1 MVLDSPGIP
10 FPSIFHGFSTVLL
23 DPMPTFNSQRST
35 GTGRI
40 PDPIP
45 DPIPGLLQV
54 EFQWKLSPFG
64 WENSSFGNTGRNS
77 HISRGMGEEATT
89 PRKSQEFQ
97 GNPRKNFPNGNSAP
111 FACGI
116 FSLGNMEIPRFPTSE
131 EIIPK
136 FSYSNLHYS
145 IIP

>member
-77 HISRGMGEEATT
+77 QISRGMGEEATT
-89 PRKSQEFQ
+89 PRKSQELQ
-97 GNPRKNFPNGNSAP
+97 GNPRKIFPVETQLHLPVEFSALEIWKFPDFPPLRKLFQNS
-111 FACGI
+111 
-116 FSLGNMEIPRFPTSE
+116 LIPTCT
-131 EIIPK
+131 IP
-136 FSYSNLHYS
+136 
-145 IIP
+145 